1 MVLLEFLINNKNV
14 KSLSSSWHLYIHIYL
29 DWGLAESRYIIDLN
43 CIQLQGDA
51 EIEKQPDC
59 GPLNYWGKVINSFD
73 LHVASYTKPGL
84 EFADQSIRKLL
95 DFVGPS

>member
-51 EIEKQPDC
+51 KIEKQPDS
-59 GPLNYWGKVINSFD
+59 GLLNYWGERIEEVNPFD
-73 LHVASYTKPGL
+73 LHVAPYAKPSL
-84 EFADQSIRKLL
+84 EFVD
-95 DFVGPS
+95 